1 VFNICVSNTDDHLRN
16 HGFILSEGGWTL
28 SPAYDINPIEGGN
41 GLKLNIDSEDNSQNL
56 ELALSVA
63 PYFRLKPEEA
73 QLIIDQILEVV
84 SNWQIL
90 AKKMGISRAEIER
103 MWGCFKF

>member
-1 VFNICVSNTDDHLRN
+1 M
-16 HGFILSEGGWTL
+16 
-28 SPAYDINPIEGGN
+28 
-41 GLKLNIDSEDNSQNL
+41 NIDSEDNSQNL

-63 PYFRLKPEEA
+63 PYFRLEQKKA

-90 AKKMGISRAEIER
+90 AKKKGISRAEIER
-103 MWGCFKF
+103 MGGCFKF